1 MVSTLSRSTVLDLD
15 PKRIAANSLTIALHV
30 LAFMLLLAPMQAPP
44 APAAREIVT
53 PFTFTPER
61 KPPPVLPPPS
71 QEKPKPHP
79 VTTPVAIPTAI
90 ESVSDISLPIDEGLP
105 PAIDNPPVATSFES
119 SGPAF
124 VQLQTDI
131 APAPP
136 YPAMAIKRRLQ
147 GTVLLRVR
155 VDASGQP
162 LEVGIERSS
171 GSRLLD
177 EAAQKFIKARWH
189 FVPAT
194 LGGAQVEA
202 YALVPVNFSLTD

>member
-1 MVSTLSRSTVLDLD
+1 MLSTLSRSPVLDLD
-15 PKRIAANSLTIALHV
+15 PKRIAANSLAIALHV
-30 LAFMLLLAPMQAPP
+30 LAFMLLLAPMEAPQ
-44 APAAREIVT
+44 APAAKEIVT
-53 PFTFTPER
+53 PYLITPER
-61 KPPPVLPPPS
+61 KPPPLPPPPAD
-71 QEKPKPHP
+71 EKPKLRPTNTP
-79 VTTPVAIPTAI
+79 VTIPTAI
-90 ESVSDISLPIDEGLP
+90 EPVSDISLPIDEGLP